1 MSPQTKTRVVVADD
15 HVMVRS
21 GLVLALEGYAD
32 VEVVGEAGNGVDAV
46 HLCEKL
52 KPDVVLMDLRM
63 PKMDGVSAT
72 RFIHQTMPEIRIV
85 ILTSFTDPE
94 LVQEAM
100 AAGAVGF
107 LLKDA
112 SLDDLAAA
120 VHAAYEGKSTVSPDT
135 LRALVEATTGSIDHI
150 AGLTETERR
159 VLELLFQGSNGTEII
174 ERMQI
179 SKDDLDA
186 CVNSILSKLSASSHN

>member
-174 ERMQI
+174 ERMQM

-186 CVNSILSKLSASSHN
+186 CVNSILSRLSASSHN

>member
-174 ERMQI
+174 ERMQM

>member
-1 MSPQTKTRVVVADD
+1 MGLQTKTRVIVVDD
-15 HVMVRS
+15 HAMVRS
-21 GLVLALEGYAD
+21 GLIMALEGYAD
-32 VEVVGEAGNGVDAV
+32 VQVVGEAGNGVDAV
-46 HLCEKL
+46 HLCEVL

-63 PKMDGVSAT
+63 PRMDGVSAT
-72 RFIHQTMPEIRIV
+72 RFIHQTMPNIRIV
-85 ILTSFTDPE
+85 ILTSFTEPD

-112 SLDDLAAA
+112 SLDDLASA

-135 LRALVEATTGSIDHI
+135 LRALVDATAGTVECIV
-150 AGLTETERR
+150 GLTDAERR
-159 VLELLFQGSNGTEII
+159 VLELLFQGVKGPEIT

-179 SKDDLDA
+179 STADLD
-186 CVNSILSKLSASSHN
+186 VYINSILSKLSASSRS

>member
-32 VEVVGEAGNGVDAV
+32 VEVVGEAGNGVEAV

-135 LRALVEATTGSIDHI
+135 LRTLVEATTGSIDHI

-159 VLELLFQGSNGTEII
+159 VLELLFQGSSGTEII
-174 ERMQI
+174 ERMQM